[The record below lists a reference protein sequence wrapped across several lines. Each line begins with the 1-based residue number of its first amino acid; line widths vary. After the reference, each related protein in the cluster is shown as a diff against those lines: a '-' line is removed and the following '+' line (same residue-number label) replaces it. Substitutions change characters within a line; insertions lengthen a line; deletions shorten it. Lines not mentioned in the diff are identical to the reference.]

1 MAPLRSQRNSPRT
14 RLWAK
19 LPRAQV
25 RKVRSKKAAA
35 SKGKRGCWRV
45 HRAMANRQ
53 LLGKPGWE
61 DSNKI
66 KRQPLK
72 RMVAVDRESL
82 TFVGPLKEATEG
94 VSAGK
99 RAAGAFEARQ
109 YPGRRLLLGD
119 VRKDPGAG
127 PSEAAWKLGVGGMSL
142 EPRTI
147 LPTSLLSARATRNPP
162 KL

>member
-1 MAPLRSQRNSPRT
+1 
-14 RLWAK
+14 
-19 LPRAQV
+19 
-25 RKVRSKKAAA
+25 
-35 SKGKRGCWRV
+35 
-45 HRAMANRQ
+45 
-53 LLGKPGWE
+53 
-61 DSNKI
+61 
-66 KRQPLK
+66 
-72 RMVAVDRESL
+72 MVAVDRESL

-94 VSAGK
+94 GN
-99 RAAGAFEARQ
+99 AFEARR

-127 PSEAAWKLGVGGMSL
+127 PSEAARKLGAGGMSL